1 MLAEGTSQYYGTKK
15 AYRKKVPVAL
25 RATKAC
31 SKYPST
37 TLYYKACREK
47 APEILRTAK
56 LAQGAKGAKGAK
68 GQPLLLHTT
77 KLGHSISQYYFVV
90 QSLREALPCTMSYCK
105 SLQQVTQY
113 YFVLQSLQKV
123 RPSTTSYCKACTG
136 GERGQEGNQYYLE
149 LQSLGLPNK

>member
-1 MLAEGTSQYYGTKK
+1 MLQKLAASIPVLLCTTKLAERRPQKYFALQSLRRG
-15 AYRKKVPVAL
+15 RKG
-25 RATKAC
+25 R
-31 SKYPST
+31 
-37 TLYYKACREK
+37 
-47 APEILRTAK
+47 
-56 LAQGAKGAKGAK
+56 KGQK